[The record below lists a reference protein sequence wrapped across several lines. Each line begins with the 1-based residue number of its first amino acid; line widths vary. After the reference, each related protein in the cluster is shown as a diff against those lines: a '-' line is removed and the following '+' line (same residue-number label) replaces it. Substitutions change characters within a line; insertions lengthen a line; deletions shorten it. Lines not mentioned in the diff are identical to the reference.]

1 MLFRII
7 RFFLINPSTSPGYT
21 SALLRLVLGTFFFSS
36 GFNKVFTLHGQQ
48 VMLETITSAGVPF
61 PSVMAIV
68 VASFECFGGLLL
80 AFGLLSR
87 LWALALLVISTVAL
101 FTVGLGQIPGNI
113 NFITWY
119 SWLFYLPEPLYIVI
133 ALTILIDGPG
143 KFALDNVL
151 ARK

>member
-1 MLFRII
+1 MPSRII
-7 RFFLINPSTSPGYT
+7 RFFLIHPSTSPTYT
-21 SALLRLVLGTFFFSS
+21 LTLLRLVLGTFFFSS

-48 VMLETITSAGVPF
+48 VMLETITSAGIPF
-61 PSVMAIV
+61 PSVMAMV
-68 VASFECFGGLLL
+68 VASVECFGGLLL

-87 LWALALLVISTVAL
+87 LSALGLMVISTVAL

-119 SWLFYLPEPLYIVI
+119 SWFFYLPEPLYMVI
-133 ALTILIDGPG
+133 ALTLIIQGPG
-143 KFALDNVL
+143 RFALENVL